1 MIEPVAILD
10 RITPI
15 SITSC
20 MGKVLEH
27 IILARLMSHLNSSG
41 ALPHSMIRFRPG
53 LFTQDILLQ
62 LSRQVMMPPLHSIR
76 QQSWP

>member
-41 ALPHSMIRFRPG
+41 SLPHSMIGFIHASHSPSIVQG
-53 LFTQDILLQ
+53 SHHSPL
-62 LSRQVMMPPLHSIR
+62 PLHSTR